1 MKWLLPF
8 LLLFPVD
15 CVGQSSGEVPEELD
29 LRKAI
34 EIAISNNPH
43 LKAVRNGIELADAE
57 RVDASKRLNPAFST
71 YFEDYRL
78 FHSDM
83 GPFFQTQE
91 ITVRLDQELETAGK
105 RRLRTQAAEL
115 RTQAQKAEY
124 DNARRT
130 LVLEVRRTY
139 FQGVLAQT
147 NLEVAEAALQEI
159 DRVIELNRTRLEKGD
174 ISSVELK
181 RVEVERLKF
190 IDDVFAARLASV
202 NAKSTLLTLLG
213 FPPANASFKFSGVL
227 EMDSKT
233 ADSSDGIP
241 SLLTLTELESQAF
254 ARRPDLIAS
263 TFEQQRADTETSHQ
277 RALRSPNVTLTGGYK
292 RNLLDNTVVFGITL
306 PLKLFN
312 RNEGGIARAAAEK
325 ARSENLAAYTRQQIL
340 LDIHKAHNAV
350 EINRQRVA
358 YIEKESIKKAV
369 ESRQIVLAAYRLGE
383 IDLINLL
390 DAERAYRETRKI
402 HNQALY
408 DYRMSLYELGSSIG
422 LEAE

>member
-1 MKWLLPF
+1 MKWLLPL
-8 LLLFPVD
+8 LLLFPFD
-15 CVGQSSGEVPEELD
+15 CLGGGSGEVPEQLD

-34 EIAISNNPH
+34 EVAIANNPQ
-43 LKAVRNGIELADAE
+43 LKAFRNEIEIAEAE

-91 ITVRLDQELETAGK
+91 ITVRLDQEIETAGK
-105 RRLRTQAAEL
+105 RRLRTQAVEL

-130 LVLEVRRTY
+130 LILEVRRAY
-139 FQGVLAQT
+139 FQSVLAQT
-147 NLEVAEAALQEI
+147 NLEVAEAVIQEI
-159 DRVIELNRTRLEKGD
+159 DRVIELNRARFEKGD
-174 ISSVELK
+174 ISGVELK

-190 IDDVFAARLASV
+190 MDDVFAARLALI
-202 NAKSTLLTLLG
+202 NAKNTLLALLG
-213 FPPANASFKFSGVL
+213 LPPADVSFRLSGVL
-227 EMDSKT
+227 TLEPKA
-233 ADSSDGIP
+233 ADSDGIP
-241 SLLTLTELESQAF
+241 PVLTLPDLERQAF
-254 ARRPDLIAS
+254 AKRPDLMAS
-263 TFEQQRADTETSHQ
+263 MFEQERADTETLHQ
-277 RALRSPNVTLTGGYK
+277 RALRSPNITLTGGYK
-292 RNLLDNTVVFGITL
+292 RNLLDNTVVFGITF

-325 ARSENLAAYTRQQIL
+325 ARSENMAAYTRQQIL
-340 LDIHKAHNAV
+340 LDIRKAHNAV

-358 YIEKESIKKAV
+358 YIEKESITKAD

-402 HNQALY
+402 HLQALY

-422 LEAE
+422 LEVE